1 MTQLV
6 LSIPEEK
13 VKTVLNFISDLKYI
27 KIEQKEFAVPEW
39 QKKEVRKRLKSL
51 KENASGLISSKE
63 ARKRLNSLR
72 V

>member
-13 VKTVLNFISDLKYI
+13 VKTFLNFISDLKYI
-27 KIEQKEFAVPEW
+27 KIEEKEFVVPEW
-39 QKKEVRKRLKSL
+39 QKKEVRKRLKNVKANPYTLVSTKDAL
-51 KENASGLISSKE
+51 
-63 ARKRLNSLR
+63 KRLKSLR

>member
-13 VKTVLNFISDLKYI
+13 VKTFLNFISDLKYI
-27 KIEQKEFAVPEW
+27 KIEEKEFAVPEW
-39 QKKEVRKRLKSL
+39 QKKEVRKRLKNVKANPYTLVSAKDALKRLKSL
-51 KENASGLISSKE
+51 K
-63 ARKRLNSLR
+63 